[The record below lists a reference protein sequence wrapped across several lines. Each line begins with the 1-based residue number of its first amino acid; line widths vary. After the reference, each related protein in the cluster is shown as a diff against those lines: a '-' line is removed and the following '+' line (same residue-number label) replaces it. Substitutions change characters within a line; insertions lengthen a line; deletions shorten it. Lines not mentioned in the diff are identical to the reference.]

1 MPEGWIRYLTMA
13 GNDFYYVTAIFAGV
27 APAHSQ
33 GEKNWRACAISA
45 TTVGMSTV
53 NVGRDSAEAEPVS
66 LMMPASE
73 RMPSSLVNATG
84 LMESAT
90 ARSSA
95 VAGPRL
101 ASMWTIRPRLRFIK
115 IEGSMETLPG
125 SAHVARR
132 LDLSNEKSTLT

>member
-1 MPEGWIRYLTMA
+1 MA
-13 GNDFYYVTAIFAGV
+13 GNDFYYVTAIFAEV
-27 APAHSQ
+27 SPAHSQ

-45 TTVGMSTV
+45 AIVGMSTV
-53 NVGRDSAEAEPVS
+53 NIGRESAEGEPVT
-66 LMMPASE
+66 LMMPASD
-73 RMPSSLVNATG
+73 RMPSSLVNVTG

-125 SAHVARR
+125 GAHDACR